1 VQTHQ
6 LSLSQ
11 EQENAQKPLGDEQV
25 LQVVQEARCS
35 QGNEISPCLRC
46 GAAEPTA
53 AFGMIDN

>member
-1 VQTHQ
+1 
-6 LSLSQ
+6 
-11 EQENAQKPLGDEQV
+11 